1 MAVKSSA
8 VNKEQRILSALFAMR
23 TAVFLM
29 IVIICVSLVATL
41 YFPQADIFHTRWFQA
56 LLALLCVNMA
66 ICTVRQ
72 FRQLISLTKA
82 LPYTVPGGNWQQKQ
96 WNSKLQVHDI
106 TEYLRTHKYRF
117 QIQDTAQT
125 TVIYADKGLIGRWGT
140 ASVHTAILLIAVGA
154 LTGNLFGFTQTIQ
167 IGKNETISVPL
178 TKAGQE
184 QAQLTLN
191 DFRIEYY
198 PDGTVSEFI
207 SDLTIA
213 AAGDKREQT
222 IKINH
227 PLQFQD
233 IAIYQMDHG
242 NQVLAQLQRNDGDSV
257 TTAWLA
263 DDRRMIIDQEQGIA
277 LQVLQYVPDFNPHRP
292 AVTLS
297 PFPNNPK
304 VLYAFYQQDKAV
316 HWGVADFG
324 QILRIQGYDATV
336 TFTDVRPYS
345 LLDVKSDPGVPI
357 VMTGFLLLS
366 LAFFLSVLVR
376 YHQLQ
381 ITITPVASGS
391 KVRVSVSRLS
401 VSAAEQLMAEIEVCL
416 VKGDGS
422 SW

>member
-1 MAVKSSA
+1 MAVRPSSA
-8 VNKEQRILSALFAMR
+8 NKEQRILSALFAMR

-41 YFPQADIFHTRWFQA
+41 YFPQADVFHTRWFQA

-66 ICTVRQ
+66 VCTVRQ
-72 FRQLISLTKA
+72 FRQLIALTKT
-82 LPYTVPGGNWQQKQ
+82 LPYNVPSGNWQQKQ

-117 QIQDTAQT
+117 QIQDTAQAAI
-125 TVIYADKGLIGRWGT
+125 IYADKGLIGRWGT
-140 ASVHTAILLIAVGA
+140 VAVHIAILLTAVGA
-154 LTGNLFGFTQTIQ
+154 LTGNLFGFTNTVQ

-178 TKAGQE
+178 TKNGSQ

-198 PDGTVSEFI
+198 PDGNISEFI

-213 AAGDKREQT
+213 AGGDKREQT

-233 IAIYQMDHG
+233 IAVYQMDHG
-242 NQVLAQLQRNDGDSV
+242 NQVLAQLQRLDGNSV

-263 DDRRMIIDQEQGIA
+263 DDRRMVIDQEQGIA
-277 LQVLQYVPDFNPHRP
+277 LQVIQYVPDFNPHRP

-297 PFPNNPK
+297 PLPNNPK
-304 VLYAFYQQDKAV
+304 VLYAFYQQEKAV

-366 LAFFLSVLVR
+366 LAFFCSVLIR

-381 ITITPVASGS
+381 IKITPFVAGCKIHS
-391 KVRVSVSRLS
+391 SVSRLS
-401 VSAAEQLMAEIEVCL
+401 LGAAEQLLAEIENCL
-416 VKGDGS
+416 AKGEG
-422 SW
+422 

>member
-1 MAVKSSA
+1 MSS
-8 VNKEQRILSALFAMR
+8 LFAMR

-41 YFPQADIFHTRWFQA
+41 YFPQADVFHTRWFQA

-72 FRQLISLTKA
+72 FRQLVALTKT
-82 LPYTVPGGNWQQKQ
+82 LPYNVPSGNWQQKQ
-96 WNSKLQVHDI
+96 WNNKLQVHDI

-117 QIQDTAQT
+117 QIQDTAQAAI
-125 TVIYADKGLIGRWGT
+125 IYADKGLIGRWGT
-140 ASVHTAILLIAVGA
+140 VAVHTAILLIAVGA
-154 LTGNLFGFTQTIQ
+154 LTGNLFGFINTIQ

-178 TKAGQE
+178 TKNGSQ

-198 PDGTVSEFI
+198 PDGNISEFI

-213 AAGDKREQT
+213 AGDEKREQT

-233 IAIYQMDHG
+233 ISVYQMDHG
-242 NQVLAQLQRNDGDSV
+242 NQVLAQLQRIEGNSV

-263 DDRRMIIDQEQGIA
+263 DDRRMVIDQEQGIT
-277 LQVLQYVPDFNPHRP
+277 LQVIQYVPDFNPHRP

-297 PFPNNPK
+297 PLPNNPK
-304 VLYAFYQQDKAV
+304 VLYAFYQQEKAV

-324 QILRIQGYDATV
+324 QILRIQGHDTTV
-336 TFTDVRPYS
+336 TFLDVRPYS
-345 LLDVKSDPGVPI
+345 LLDVKSDPGVPV
-357 VMTGFLLLS
+357 VMTGFFLLS
-366 LAFFLSVLVR
+366 LAFFISVLVR

-381 ITITPVASGS
+381 IKITPVASGS
-391 KVRVSVSRLS
+391 KIHVSVSRLS

-416 VKGDGS
+416 VKGEDS

>member
-1 MAVKSSA
+1 M
-8 VNKEQRILSALFAMR
+8 SALFAMR

-29 IVIICVSLVATL
+29 SVIIGVSLVATL
-41 YFPQADIFHTRWFQA
+41 YFPQADVFHTRWFQA

-66 ICTVRQ
+66 VCTVRQ
-72 FRQLISLTKA
+72 FRQLLALTKT
-82 LPYTVPGGNWQQKQ
+82 LPYSVPGGNWQQKQ

-117 QIQDTAQT
+117 QIQDTAQAAI
-125 TVIYADKGLIGRWGT
+125 IYADKGLIGRWGT
-140 ASVHTAILLIAVGA
+140 VAVHIAILLIAVGA
-154 LTGNLFGFTQTIQ
+154 LTGNLFGFTNTVQ

-178 TKAGQE
+178 TKNGSQ

-198 PDGTVSEFI
+198 PDGNISEFI

-213 AAGDKREQT
+213 AGNDKREQT

-233 IAIYQMDHG
+233 IAVYQMDHG
-242 NQVLAQLQRNDGDSV
+242 NQVLAQLQRLDGKSV

-263 DDRRMIIDQEQGIA
+263 DDRRMVIDQEQGIA
-277 LQVLQYVPDFNPHRP
+277 LQVIQYVPDFNPHRP

-304 VLYAFYQQDKAV
+304 VLYAFYQQEKAV

-324 QILRIQGYDATV
+324 QTLRIQGYDATV

-366 LAFFLSVLVR
+366 LAFFISVLVR

-381 ITITPVASGS
+381 IKITPLAAGC
-391 KVRVSVSRLS
+391 KIHVSVSRLS
-401 VSAAEQLMAEIEVCL
+401 VSVAEQLMTEIELCS